1 MAKLAPLRIAFVL
14 SVCLC
19 GAAAKTDAG
28 FAQTPSQAPYTRPA
42 QTPCA
47 STTDAQIVAAI
58 QEKIKADKRF
68 DDQWRHINVSSRDR
82 VVTLTGWVKNG
93 VQAYALIRYAKRTSC
108 VRSVRHKY
116 LWPRRHLGC
125 PTGLKQCGDICIDRD
140 QDCNMM
146 Q

>member
-1 MAKLAPLRIAFVL
+1 MKGETMVKPTLLRIAFVL

-19 GAAAKTDAG
+19 GAAANTDVG
-28 FAQTPSQAPYTRPA
+28 FAQTPSQTPATGQA

-93 VQAYALIRYAKRTSC
+93 VQASALIRYARRIKC
-108 VRSVRHKY
+108 V
-116 LWPRRHLGC
+116 
-125 PTGLKQCGDICIDRD
+125 
-140 QDCNMM
+140 
-146 Q
+146 